1 MAVPREL
8 SPAALA
14 ALAAVADL
22 EPGPIVVALS
32 GGADSAAAAW
42 ACATSRPPGS
52 VRAVHVNHGWDASV
66 QLERAAA
73 AVAEKLDLP
82 LQVVAVE
89 PQPRSSPEAAAR
101 EERLAALMETADG
114 ALVVMGH
121 HADDAAETIVGNL
134 LRGAG
139 TTGLSGIAPRR
150 DPFVRPFLDLR
161 RAVLRRVAD
170 EFELPYVDDPS
181 NEDRDLRRNL
191 IRHEIMPE
199 LDRHLPGELV
209 DVVVRSAQHLAAED
223 AYLEDVAVG
232 DILATDGEVT
242 LLAVAPLVTMPAV
255 LAKRA
260 IRSALRQVHPPYP
273 GTTREVDAIMAVTM
287 GTVPRRD
294 LSDGLVAE
302 SEGPYVSIRRPAEVH
317 IDEPAVLSV
326 PGRVRYGSH
335 IIRAVAAPSG
345 EKVSMS
351 PDWCRLALPSG
362 QLTVRAAIPGDR
374 IDIGTGSK
382 KVADA
387 LNEAAIPV
395 RKRSAWPV
403 VESRGRIAW
412 VAGVRVASWARVET
426 SLSTWVELER
436 QTA

>member
-1 MAVPREL
+1 MAVSGEL

-22 EPGPIVVALS
+22 EPGPLVIALS
-32 GGADSAAAAW
+32 GGADSGAAAW
-42 ACATSRPPGS
+42 ACAASRPEGT
-52 VRAVHVNHGWDASV
+52 VRAVHINHGWEASS
-66 QLERAAA
+66 QLEQA
-73 AVAEKLDLP
+73 AVAIAARLDLP
-82 LQVVAVE
+82 IEVVAVE
-89 PQPRSSPEAAAR
+89 PERLGSPEAAAR
-101 EERLAALMETADG
+101 EVRLAALVEAAGG

-139 TTGLSGIAPRR
+139 ATGLSGIAARR
-150 DPFVRPFLDLR
+150 DPFLRPFIDLR

-170 EFELPYVDDPS
+170 EFDLPYVDDPS

-223 AYLEDVAVG
+223 AYLDDAAVG
-232 DILATDGEVT
+232 DIVAADGGVT

-273 GTTREVDAIMAVTM
+273 GTTREVEAVMAVTM

-294 LSDGLVAE
+294 LSDGLVVE
-302 SEGPYVSIRRPAEVH
+302 REGPYVSIRRPAEVH
-317 IDEPAVLSV
+317 VDEPVELSV
-326 PGRVRYGSH
+326 PGRVQFGAH

-345 EKVSMS
+345 EKLSMS

-362 QLTVRAAIPGDR
+362 QLRVRAAVSGDR
-374 IDIGTGSK
+374 VDIGTGSK
-382 KVADA
+382 KVTDA
-387 LNEAAIPV
+387 LNEAGIPL
-395 RKRSAWPV
+395 RKRPAWPV

>member
-1 MAVPREL
+1 MAVSREL

-22 EPGPIVVALS
+22 EPGPVVVALS
-32 GGADSAAAAW
+32 GGADSAAAGW
-42 ACATSRPPGS
+42 ACATSRPAGS
-52 VRAVHVNHGWDASV
+52 VRAVHINHGWQASD
-66 QLERAAA
+66 QLEQA
-73 AVAEKLDLP
+73 AVAIAAKLELP
-82 LQVVAVE
+82 LEVVAVE
-89 PQPRSSPEAAAR
+89 PDTHGSPEAAAR
-101 EERLAALMETADG
+101 EVRLAALMEAAGG

-139 TTGLSGIAPRR
+139 ATGLAGIAPRR
-150 DPFVRPFLDLR
+150 NLFVRPFLDLR
-161 RAVLRRVAD
+161 RTVLRRVAD
-170 EFELPYVDDPS
+170 EFDLPYVDDPS

-199 LDRHLPGELV
+199 LDRHVAGELV

-223 AYLEDVAVG
+223 AFLDDAAVG

-260 IRSALRQVHPPYP
+260 IRSALREVHPPYP
-273 GTTREVDAIMAVTM
+273 GTTREVDAVMAVTM
-287 GTVPRRD
+287 GTAPRRD
-294 LSDGLVAE
+294 LSEGLVAE
-302 SEGPYVSIRRPAEVH
+302 REGPYVSIHRPVELH
-317 IDEPAVLSV
+317 IDEPVDLSV
-326 PGRVRYGSH
+326 PGRVHFGSH
-335 IIRAVAAPSG
+335 IIRAVAAASG

-351 PDWCRLALPSG
+351 SDWCRLALPAG

-387 LNEAAIPV
+387 LNEAGIPV
-395 RKRSAWPV
+395 RKRPAWPV